1 MQCRAEVADF
11 DLGFRFG
18 LTDVTKCLNP
28 DMAVVHNFFRV

>member
-11 DLGFRFG
+11 ELGFRFG
-18 LTDVTKCLNP
+18 LTVTKCLNP